1 MLTSPQF
8 LPARLEKLQ
17 ASIASAALRAGR
29 LASDITLIA
38 VSKGQSAEQVALAHR
53 CGLKDFGEN
62 YLQEALAKM
71 DALPPA
77 ELTWHFIG
85 RLQTNKTRAVAERFD
100 WVHTVDRLKVAE
112 RLAQQRPVSAAP
124 LNVCLQVRLAEEDT
138 KGGVLP
144 ADLPTLAH
152 AVKDLPQLRLRGLMC
167 LPPAEPDPSIQRSY
181 FAELRRLHQ
190 GLIDS
195 GLPLDALSM
204 GMSHDFESAILE
216 GATHIRVGTALF
228 GSRGP

>member
-1 MLTSPQF
+1 MLTGPQF

-17 ASIASAALRAGR
+17 ASIASAALSAGR

-53 CGLKDFGEN
+53 CGLTDFGEN

-71 DALPPA
+71 DALPPVG
-77 ELTWHFIG
+77 LTWHFIG

-112 RLAQQRPVSAAP
+112 RLAQQRPASAAP

-144 ADLPTLAH
+144 ADLP
-152 AVKDLPQLRLRGLMC
+152 RSLM
-167 LPPAEPDPSIQRSY
+167 R
-181 FAELRRLHQ
+181 
-190 GLIDS
+190 
-195 GLPLDALSM
+195 
-204 GMSHDFESAILE
+204 
-216 GATHIRVGTALF
+216 
-228 GSRGP
+228 

>member
-1 MLTSPQF
+1 MLTGPQF

-17 ASIASAALRAGR
+17 ASIASAALSAGR

-53 CGLKDFGEN
+53 CGLTDFGEN

-71 DALPPA
+71 DALPPVG
-77 ELTWHFIG
+77 LTWHFIG

-112 RLAQQRPVSAAP
+112 RLAQQRPASAAP

-167 LPPAEPDPSIQRSY
+167 LPPAEPDPTIQRGY
-181 FAELRRLHQ
+181 FAELRRLHE
-190 GLIDS
+190 GLIHS
-195 GLPLDALSM
+195 GIPLDALSM